1 MNWWMLVLVLVSV
14 IGLGCERKTTP
25 MAATPVS
32 MNNWTNLI
40 DASRSTIM
48 TGEWWAAEK
57 SWMDLRIKRSQLT
70 DPELKLWIQFQVE
83 IFQGTRSDP
92 LKDEIHVMA
101 VQELGETP
109 KFGIAYRDWLK
120 NGLATNLFTEPQV
133 QQKARDVLQ
142 ELDQFRLEK
151 GSEPTN

>member
-1 MNWWMLVLVLVSV
+1 
-14 IGLGCERKTTP
+14 
-25 MAATPVS
+25 
-32 MNNWTNLI
+32 
-40 DASRSTIM
+40 
-48 TGEWWAAEK
+48 
-57 SWMDLRIKRSQLT
+57 MDLRIKRSQLT

-83 IFQGTRSDP
+83 ILQGTRSDP
-92 LKDEIHVMA
+92 LKDEIHIMA

-109 KFGIAYRDWLK
+109 KFGIAYQDWLK

-151 GSEPTN
+151 GSELTN

>member
-1 MNWWMLVLVLVSV
+1 MLVLVLVSV